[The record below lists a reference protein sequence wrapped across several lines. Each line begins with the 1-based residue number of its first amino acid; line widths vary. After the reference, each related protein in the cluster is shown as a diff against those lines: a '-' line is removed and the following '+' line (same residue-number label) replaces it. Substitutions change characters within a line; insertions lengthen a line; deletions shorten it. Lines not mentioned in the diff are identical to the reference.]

1 MHKDHRPACHA
12 FRLEKVKGLPRAR
25 AVFDPLLRPRTQTFA
40 KGFGLLLPTGRI
52 GICTLD
58 MGCVGI
64 GIIQLHGAD
73 PLNVNWTIIPIVAL
87 GSQTNSRRMHM
98 TASTTDLKSML
109 KDPSLLE
116 TRAYIGG
123 KWVDGE
129 DGTFDVTNPSRG
141 DVVAKVANL
150 SRAQVAGAIAQAE
163 AAQKEWAKWTGKE
176 RAAVMRK
183 WFDLMMANQDDLGMI
198 LTAEQGKPLAEAKGE
213 IAYGASFIEFFGEQ
227 AKRIYGE
234 TIPGHQR
241 DKRITVIKQPIG
253 VAASITPWNF
263 PNAMITRKAAPALA
277 AGCAFVARPAAET
290 PLSAIVMGVLA
301 ERAGIPAGVFNVV
314 PSSSSSAIGKEFCE
328 NPAVRKLTFT
338 GSTEVGRILMKQA
351 ADQVMKCSMELG
363 GNAPFIVFDDADLDA
378 AVEGAILCKFR
389 NNGQTCV
396 CANRIYVQAGVYDA
410 FAAKLVKAVEKLKVG
425 DGFEE
430 GVALGPLINPAAGE
444 KVKEHID
451 DAKAKGAT
459 IALGA
464 NGAMDGNFLAPTI
477 MTGVTQDMK
486 VAQEETFGPLAPL
499 FKFDTEDD
507 VIAMAN
513 DTIFGLASYFYAKDL
528 SRVYKVAEALEY
540 GIVGVNTGLI
550 STEVAPFGG
559 VKQSGLGRE
568 GSHHGIEDYL
578 EMKYICMSV

>member
-1 MHKDHRPACHA
+1 MTD
-12 FRLEKVKGLPRAR
+12 
-25 AVFDPLLRPRTQTFA
+25 A
-40 KGFGLLLPTGRI
+40 K
-52 GICTLD
+52 
-58 MGCVGI
+58 
-64 GIIQLHGAD
+64 
-73 PLNVNWTIIPIVAL
+73 
-87 GSQTNSRRMHM
+87 
-98 TASTTDLKSML
+98 TDLKSLL

-123 KWVDGE
+123 QWVDGE
-129 DGTFDVTNPSRG
+129 DGTFDVTNPARG
-141 DVVAKVANL
+141 DVIAQAADL

-163 AAQKEWAKWTGKE
+163 KAQKDWASWTGKE

-183 WFDLMMANQDDLGMI
+183 WFDLMMENQDDLGTI

-213 IAYGASFIEFFGEQ
+213 IAYGASFIEFFGEE
-227 AKRIYGE
+227 AKRVYGE
-234 TIPGHQR
+234 MIPGHQR
-241 DKRITVIKQPIG
+241 DKRIMVMKQPIG

-277 AGCAFVARPAAET
+277 AGCSFVARPAAET

-301 ERAGIPAGVFNVV
+301 ERAGIPAGVFNVL
-314 PSSSSSAIGKEFCE
+314 PSSSSSAVGKEFCE

-338 GSTEVGRILMKQA
+338 GSPEVGRILLKQA

-378 AVEGAILCKFR
+378 AVEGAIMCKFR

-410 FAAKLVKAVEKLKVG
+410 FAAKLKDRVSKMKVG
-425 DGFEE
+425 DGLEE
-430 GVALGPLINPAAGE
+430 GTDLGPLINPEASD
-444 KVKEHID
+444 KVREHIK
-451 DAKAKGAT
+451 DAVD
-459 IALGA
+459 
-464 NGAMDGNFLAPTI
+464 NGAEIILGNAKDDMGGNFFGPTI
-477 MTGVTQDMK
+477 VTGVTQDMK
-486 VAQEETFGPLAPL
+486 VAKEETFGPLAPL
-499 FKFDTEDD
+499 FKFDDVDD

-540 GIVGVNTGLI
+540 GIVGVNTGII
-550 STEVAPFGG
+550 STELAPFGG

-578 EMKYICMSV
+578 EMKYVCLSV